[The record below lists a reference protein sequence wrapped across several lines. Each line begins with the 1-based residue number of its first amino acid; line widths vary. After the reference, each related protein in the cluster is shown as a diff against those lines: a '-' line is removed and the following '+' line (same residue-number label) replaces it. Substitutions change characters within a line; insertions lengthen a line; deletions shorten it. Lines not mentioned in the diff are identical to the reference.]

1 MKQESIL
8 QSVRNIGLIAGCV
21 TLSFC
26 MIGLVEAFDKRFVVT
41 DYLTLGQVM
50 FFGGSLVAGYLV
62 LSRNDAPRSANSLV
76 YGTVAGLCSGIPVF
90 LLILLSLLWTDIRT
104 AFVNVSPSLL
114 DIITL
119 GFENR
124 VVGGLLVVAIM
135 TVLGI
140 VGMFLGFLG
149 VGARR
154 AILTGL
160 GWGIGLGT
168 MSDILV
174 GILRPRV
181 SSTTMRSLFGTTGLQ
196 LLPFIALVIA
206 IAIVAY
212 WWNRSGSEQYHSV
225 QKRMTPSQRQW
236 GGRIGSILLFCFLL
250 ILPSLLGIYLSE
262 IFNNVGL
269 YILMGLGLN
278 IAVGLAGLLDLGY
291 VTNFAVGAYLMALL
305 TSGSQY
311 GLETP
316 VSFWFAL
323 PICVLAAMLAG
334 FVFALPV
341 LKMRGDYLAIATLGF
356 GEIVRILARSDALK
370 EFIGG
375 AQGILQIPQA
385 QISGFLGD
393 LLWRILTPINIQ
405 LSRFNLGI
413 LDAPNGEVLFGTPP
427 QLYYLILLAC
437 LLMLF
442 VSRQLNNSRVG
453 RRWMAIRED
462 EDVAAAMGIN
472 TTNAKV
478 VAFTLSAASGG
489 LAGAIFAA
497 KLGSIFPHSFQLLI
511 SVNVLSLIIV
521 GGIGS
526 IPGVV
531 VGAFALIGV
540 PELLREFAEF
550 RLLFYGI
557 ALITMMLV
565 RPEGLWP
572 SEVRRR
578 EMQNDDNSE
587 VAQLAA

>member
-1 MKQESIL
+1 MKQQSIFH
-8 QSVRNIGLIAGCV
+8 SSRNIGLIAGAV
-21 TLSFC
+21 TLSLC
-26 MIGLVEAFDKRFVVT
+26 MIGLIEAFDKRFVIT

-50 FFGGSLVAGYLV
+50 LFGGSLVAGYLA
-62 LSRNDAPRSANSLV
+62 LARNAAPKSTNSLA
-76 YGTVAGLCSGIPVF
+76 YGAIAGVCSGIPLF
-90 LLILLSLLWTDIRT
+90 LLILLSLIWTNIRI
-104 AFVNVSPSLL
+104 AFVNVSPNLL
-114 DIITL
+114 DIMTL

-124 VVGGLLVVAIM
+124 VLGGLLLIAIM

-140 VGMFLGFLG
+140 VGTLCGFLG
-149 VGARR
+149 AGVRR

-160 GWGIGLGT
+160 GWGIGLGA
-168 MSDILV
+168 MSEILV
-174 GILRPRV
+174 GILRSRLSP
-181 SSTTMRSLFGTTGLQ
+181 TAMRSLFGTTGLQ
-196 LLPFIALVIA
+196 LMPFIVLVIL
-206 IAIVAY
+206 ISLIAY
-212 WWNRSGSEQYHSV
+212 WWNRSGGDQYHAI
-225 QKRMTPSQRQW
+225 QKHMTPTQRQW
-236 GGRIGSILLFCFLL
+236 GGRFGSILLFCFLL
-250 ILPSLLGIYLSE
+250 ILPSILGIYLSE

-370 EFIGG
+370 ELIGG

-385 QISGFLGD
+385 QIGGFLGD
-393 LLWRILTPINIQ
+393 LLWNILTPINTQ

-413 LDAPNGEVLFGTPP
+413 LEAPNGEVLFGTPP

-437 LLMLF
+437 MLMLF

-489 LAGAIFAA
+489 LAGALFAA

-557 ALITMMLV
+557 ALIVMMLV

-578 EMQNDDNSE
+578 ELQNDDNSE
-587 VAQLAA
+587 AAQMAA

>member
-1 MKQESIL
+1 MNQNSIL
-8 QSVRNIGLIAGCV
+8 RSTVKTGFITGIV
-21 TLSFC
+21 TLCLC
-26 MIGLVEAFDKRFVVT
+26 MIGIIESFDQRFIIT
-41 DYLTLGQVM
+41 DFFTLGQLAL
-50 FFGGSLVAGYLV
+50 FGAALVAGYLV
-62 LSRNDAPRSANSLV
+62 PTRLHHASGFISLV
-76 YGTVAGLCSGIPVF
+76 FGAIAGFCCGIPPFILILISLVWESIRDAF
-90 LLILLSLLWTDIRT
+90 INVSPGLIEIMTLGISSPVSGGLVLIGIFTLLGVVGAAFGLLSLDIRR
-104 AFVNVSPSLL
+104 A
-114 DIITL
+114 
-119 GFENR
+119 
-124 VVGGLLVVAIM
+124 VA
-135 TVLGI
+135 
-140 VGMFLGFLG
+140 
-149 VGARR
+149 
-154 AILTGL
+154 TGL
-160 GWGIGLGT
+160 GWATGLGV
-168 MSDILV
+168 MSEIII
-174 GILRPRV
+174 GILRPRL
-181 SSTTMRSLFGTTGLQ
+181 STATMRVFFGNTGLQ
-196 LLPFIALVIA
+196 LIPFVVIA
-206 IAIVAY
+206 VAIILFGY
-212 WWNRSGSEQYHSV
+212 WWYRNGRDQYQQVKSNLTPA
-225 QKRMTPSQRQW
+225 QKRWS
-236 GGRIGSILLFCFLL
+236 GRTSTILLLFFLL

-262 IFNNVGL
+262 IINNVGL

-305 TSGSQY
+305 TSSSEY
-311 GLETP
+311 GLESP

-370 EFIGG
+370 SVIGG

-385 QISGFLGD
+385 KITGVMGD
-393 LLWRILTPINIQ
+393 LFWRILTPVNTQ
-405 LSRFNLGI
+405 LSRFNLGVI
-413 LDAPNGEVLFGTPP
+413 SAENGEVVFGTPP
-427 QLYYLILLAC
+427 QLYYLLLLAC

-478 VAFTLSAASGG
+478 IAFTLSAASGG
-489 LAGAIFAA
+489 LAGAIFAV

-557 ALITMMLV
+557 ALIVMMLV

-578 EMQNDDNSE
+578 EMRSE
-587 VAQLAA
+587 RNGAVVHQTT